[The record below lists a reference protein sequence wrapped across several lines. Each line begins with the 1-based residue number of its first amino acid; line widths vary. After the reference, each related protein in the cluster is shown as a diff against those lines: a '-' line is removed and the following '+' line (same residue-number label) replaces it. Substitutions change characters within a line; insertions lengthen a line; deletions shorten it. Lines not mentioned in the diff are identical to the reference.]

1 MPGSILGSGQR
12 EQAQRVV
19 VLTRPPSPV
28 VWQEQ
33 DQFGLC
39 CFILTPLCLHF
50 CPHLSYRPSCL
61 VAAASL
67 HSSVAFQPPVVAAHH
82 SQFDVPKTHSTC
94 TQSAP
99 TAWNVVHK
107 CALWASGALESLP
120 EHRQSQTVFIM
131 VPRCYLLLESSSR
144 QHCCCLTSLEAAA
157 PTCTGGHCVLHSCH
171 SEVFQNAIFTQEYP
185 G

>member
-1 MPGSILGSGQR
+1 M
-12 EQAQRVV
+12 
-19 VLTRPPSPV
+19 TRPPSPV
-28 VWQEQ
+28 IWQEQ
-33 DQFGLC
+33 DQSASVASFSHLCVFLSVPTSVIGL
-39 CFILTPLCLHF
+39 P
-50 CPHLSYRPSCL
+50 CL

-67 HSSVAFQPPVVAAHH
+67 HPSVALQPPVVAAHH

-94 TQSAP
+94 TQSTP

-131 VPRCYLLLESSSR
+131 VPRCYLLSESSSR
-144 QHCCCLTSLEAAA
+144 QHCCCLTRLEAAA
-157 PTCTGGHCVLHSCH
+157 PTCTGGRCVLRSCH
-171 SEVFQNAIFTQEYP
+171 SEVFQNAVFTQEYP